1 MKANRKKTH
10 LLRVLGPHITEEN
23 ESLQLLTKLGI
34 VCCIS
39 VQIQTNYELSFEIF
53 FLVLKLAVRL
63 WSLLIYISV
72 ITVYS
77 QIPLFYRIQIIKT
90 LRITGLSISSRKYQ
104 FVLLDVT

>member
-1 MKANRKKTH
+1 M
-10 LLRVLGPHITEEN
+10 LGPHITEEN

-39 VQIQTNYELSFEIF
+39 VQIQPNYELSFEIF